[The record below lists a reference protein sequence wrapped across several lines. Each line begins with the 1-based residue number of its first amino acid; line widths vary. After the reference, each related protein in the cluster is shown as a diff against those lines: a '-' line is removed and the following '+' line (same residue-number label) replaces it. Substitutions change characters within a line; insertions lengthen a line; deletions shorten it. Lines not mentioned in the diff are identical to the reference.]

1 MERTLMEPEH
11 RDFRESFRAFMAA
24 HVAADFKQWEERGI
38 VPRELYRE
46 AGRRGFLAF
55 EVPPEHG
62 GAGVEDFRFNVVI
75 GEEAHGAGYTG
86 FAAGITL
93 HNDVCL
99 PYFTEYATAAQRE
112 RWLPGIASGELF
124 TAIALTEPQTGSD
137 LAGIATRAEPV
148 DGGYLVNG
156 SKTFIT
162 NGLNA
167 ELVITA
173 VRTSKEERHA
183 GLSLL
188 VIASD
193 TPGFSH
199 GRNLEKIGMHS
210 QDTAELFFEDMF
222 VPSENLLGEEGRG
235 FYQLTSNLPRERLSI
250 AVAAVA
256 SAQATLAW
264 TLEYVRTRKAFGKPI
279 GSFQNSRFVLAE
291 LHADVTLAQTF
302 VDLCTERLGSGE
314 LTPQDAAIAKWWSTE
329 LQGRVVDR
337 CLQLHGGYG
346 YMTEYP
352 VARAFMDARV
362 SRIYGGTTEIMKEIV
377 ARGLGL

>member
-46 AGRRGFLAF
+46 AGRGGFLAF
-55 EVPPEHG
+55 EVGPEHG
-62 GAGVEDFRFNVVI
+62 GAGVVDFRFNVVI

-99 PYFTEYATAAQRE
+99 PYFTEYATAPQRE
-112 RWLPGIASGELF
+112 RWLPGIASGELL

-188 VIASD
+188 VISSD

-250 AVAAVA
+250 AVAAIA

-314 LTPQDAAIAKWWSTE
+314 LTPQDAAIAKWWATE

>member
-55 EVPPEHG
+55 EVPPEYG

-99 PYFTEYATAAQRE
+99 PYFTEYATAEQRE

-188 VIASD
+188 VISSD

-302 VDLCTERLGSGE
+302 VDLCTERLDSGE

>member
-24 HVAADFKQWEERGI
+24 HVATDFKQWEERGI

-55 EVPPEHG
+55 EVPPEYG

-99 PYFTEYATAAQRE
+99 PYFTEYATAEQRE
-112 RWLPGIASGELF
+112 RWLPGIASGELL

-188 VIASD
+188 VISSD

-264 TLEYVRTRKAFGKPI
+264 TLEYVRTRKAFGKSI

-302 VDLCTERLGSGE
+302 IDLCTERLDSGE

>member
-24 HVAADFKQWEERGI
+24 HIAADFKQWEERGI

-55 EVPPEHG
+55 EVPPEYG

-99 PYFTEYATAAQRE
+99 PYFTEYATAEQRE

-188 VIASD
+188 VISSD

-264 TLEYVRTRKAFGKPI
+264 TLEYVRTRKAFGQPI

-302 VDLCTERLGSGE
+302 VDLCTERLDSGQ

>member
-188 VIASD
+188 VISSD

-302 VDLCTERLGSGE
+302 VDLCTERLDSDE

>member
-11 RDFRESFRAFMAA
+11 RDFRESFRAFIAA
-24 HVAADFKQWEERGI
+24 HVAGNFKQWEERGI

-99 PYFTEYATAAQRE
+99 PYFTEYATAEQRE

-188 VIASD
+188 VISSD

-264 TLEYVRTRKAFGKPI
+264 TLEYVRTRKAFGKSI

-302 VDLCTERLGSGE
+302 VDLCTERLDSAE

>member
-11 RDFRESFRAFMAA
+11 RDFRESFRAFIAA
-24 HVAADFKQWEERGI
+24 HVAADFKQWEERGV

-55 EVPPEHG
+55 EVPPRYG

-99 PYFTEYATAAQRE
+99 PYFTEYATAEQRE

-188 VIASD
+188 VISSD

-302 VDLCTERLGSGE
+302 VDLCTERLDSGE

>member
-55 EVPPEHG
+55 EVPPEYG

-99 PYFTEYATAAQRE
+99 PYFTEYATAEQRA

-188 VIASD
+188 VISSD
-193 TPGFSH
+193 APGFSH

-302 VDLCTERLGSGE
+302 VDLCTERLDSGE

>member
-62 GAGVEDFRFNVVI
+62 GAGVEDFRFNVVV

-99 PYFTEYATAAQRE
+99 PYFTEYATAEQRE

-188 VIASD
+188 VISSD
-193 TPGFSH
+193 TPGFAH

-256 SAQATLAW
+256 SAQATLSW

-302 VDLCTERLGSGE
+302 VDLCTERLDGGE

-329 LQGRVVDR
+329 LQGRVVDG

>member
-99 PYFTEYATAAQRE
+99 PYFTEYASAAQRE

-137 LAGIATRAEPV
+137 LAAIATRAEPV

-302 VDLCTERLGSGE
+302 VDLCTERLDGGE

>member
-11 RDFRESFRAFMAA
+11 RDFRESFRAFIAA

-46 AGRRGFLAF
+46 AGRGGFLAF
-55 EVPPEHG
+55 EVEAEHG
-62 GAGVEDFRFNVVI
+62 GAGVADFRFNVVI

-99 PYFTEYATAAQRE
+99 PYFTEYATAPQRE
-112 RWLPGIASGELF
+112 RWLPGIASGELL

-188 VIASD
+188 VISSD

-250 AVAAVA
+250 AVAAIA

-264 TLEYVRTRKAFGKPI
+264 TLEYVRTRKAFGKSI

-302 VDLCTERLGSGE
+302 LDLCTERLGSGE

>member
-11 RDFRESFRAFMAA
+11 RDFRESFRAFIAA

-62 GAGVEDFRFNVVI
+62 GAGVEDFRFNVVV

-99 PYFTEYATAAQRE
+99 PYFTEYATAEQRE

-188 VIASD
+188 VISSD

-302 VDLCTERLGSGE
+302 IDLCTERLDSGE